1 MIRRVVILAACAACA
16 ACAAAVVA
24 GAAPAVAP
32 APAAPAIHIPE
43 GGPGLKFDFPGL
55 EVGVAEYDAGPTGT
69 TVLYFPAH
77 ALVAIDVRGGAPGT
91 INSDAARLAA
101 DEGFVSAVVLSGGS
115 AYGLSAATGVSNALK
130 ERSPDPGNWRNVAV
144 VMGAIIFDLGDRRYS
159 AVTPDDALGRAALN
173 AARPG
178 WVPIGA
184 RGAGRF
190 AMQGGYFDRQHSG
203 QGAAFVQAGDTKV
216 LVITVVNAVGSIV
229 DRSGNLL
236 RCSQPVE
243 GKCPPIADKWKAHL
257 AMLGLAKAAD
267 AGGTADGGLTANT
280 TITAVVTN
288 QAMSYHMLQRLAI
301 QVHNSMGR
309 AIQPFGTRVDGDTL
323 FAISTGEVKNS
334 PLDPI
339 VVGSLASE
347 AAWDAI
353 LASAPI
359 EPAPAPRTTEK
370 PAPATLA
377 QAVGRYQ
384 FVPGVTAEI
393 RLRAEALEI
402 EVTGRDS
409 LYLPVGKAVALT
421 AVAAN
426 EFEIG
431 TPRADRLHI
440 DRDPRGRVEGF
451 TINPGPWP
459 LRAARLP
466 AK

>member
-1 MIRRVVILAACAACA
+1 MIRRVVILVSIACASA
-16 ACAAAVVA
+16 ALAATPATTP
-24 GAAPAVAP
+24 AAPA
-32 APAAPAIHIPE
+32 AIHIPE
-43 GGPGLKFDFPGL
+43 GGPGLSFDLPGL
-55 EVGVAEYDAGPTGT
+55 EVGVAEYEAGPTGT
-69 TVLYFPAH
+69 TVLYFPKH

-91 INSDAARLAA
+91 LNSDAARLEG

-130 ERSPDPGNWRNVAV
+130 DRSPDPGNWRNVAV

-159 AVTPDDALGRAALN
+159 AVTPDDALGRAALK

-178 WVPIGA
+178 WVPTGA

-203 QGAAFVQAGDTKV
+203 QGAAFMQAGETKV
-216 LVITVVNAVGSIV
+216 LVITVVNAIGSIV

-236 RCSQPVE
+236 RCSQPVD
-243 GKCPPIADKWKAHL
+243 GKCPPIAGKFKAQL
-257 AMLGLAKAAD
+257 AALGAAKAAD
-267 AGGTADGGLTANT
+267 AVSAGKGGLTANT

-288 QAMSYHMLQRLAI
+288 QIMSYHMLQRLAI

-309 AIQPFGTRVDGDTL
+309 AIQPFGTRADGDTL
-323 FAISTGEVKNS
+323 FAISTGEVKNAA
-334 PLDPI
+334 LDPI
-339 VVGSLASE
+339 VVGTIASE

-359 EPAPAPRTTEK
+359 EPAPTPRSAEK
-370 PAPATLA
+370 PTAAALEA
-377 QAVGRYQ
+377 AIGHYE
-384 FVPGVTAEI
+384 FVPGVIAQI
-393 RLRAEALEI
+393 RRYGAALEI

-409 LYLPVGKAVALT
+409 LYLPAGKPVSLTPVAP
-421 AVAAN
+421 N

-431 TPRADRLHI
+431 TPRADRLHV
-440 DRDPRGRVEGF
+440 DRDAHGRVEGF

-459 LRAARLP
+459 IRAARLP
-466 AK
+466 GA